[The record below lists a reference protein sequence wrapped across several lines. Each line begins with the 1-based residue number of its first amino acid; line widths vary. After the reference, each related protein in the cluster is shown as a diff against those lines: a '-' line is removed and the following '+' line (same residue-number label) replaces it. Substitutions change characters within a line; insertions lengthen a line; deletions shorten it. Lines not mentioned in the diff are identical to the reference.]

1 MRNYTPHT
9 INIYSPE
16 QVEYV
21 PEIRKYVVKKGEQP
35 KVVIPSDGMLSAII
49 KYDSTTQ
56 IDGIPIYEA
65 VVESCDIPPEGED
78 VIVSQLY
85 VAAMRAL
92 GRDVSR
98 LYTVSQPVYNSK
110 ENPRPIGCLG
120 LNRTK

>member
-1 MRNYTPHT
+1 NYTPHT
-9 INIYSPE
+9 INIYSQE

-21 PEIRKYVVKKGEQP
+21 PEIRKYVVKEGEEP
-35 KVVIPSDGMLSAII
+35 IVVIPSDGMLSAKI
-49 KYDSTTQ
+49 KYEKITE
-56 IDGIPIYEA
+56 IDGIPIHEP
-65 VVESCDIPPEGED
+65 VVENCDEPPEGED

-92 GRDVSR
+92 GMDTSK

-110 ENPRPIGCLG
+110 DNPRPVGCLG